1 MIEALS
7 GIFTAFG
14 LSASAG
20 LNAYLPLLIVALV
33 ARFSNLITLSPPYH
47 HLTDGWVI
55 LVIAILLCIEFFAD
69 RIAVL
74 DTANDVV
81 QTLIRPTAGAIL
93 FAAGSNVIGDIHPVL
108 ALICG
113 LIVAGGVHAAKATIR
128 PVVTGTSGGL
138 LNPVVSTAEDVLAL
152 VMSLVSILVPL
163 LTGIVLGGA
172 CVGVLWWLYVR
183 RRRRTELGR

>member
-47 HLTDGWVI
+47 HLTNGWVI
-55 LVIAILLCIEFFAD
+55 VVIAVLLCIEFFAD

-113 LIVAGGVHAAKATIR
+113 LIVAGGVHATKATIR

-138 LNPVVSTAEDVLAL
+138 LNPVVSTVEDVT
-152 VMSLVSILVPL
+152 SLTLTLLSILVPL
-163 LTGIVLGGA
+163 LTGFLLGAVVVIVA
-172 CVGVLWWLYVR
+172 WWVVAR
-183 RRRRTELGR
+183 RRRKEVAS

>member
-1 MIEALS
+1 MIEAFS

-33 ARFSNLITLSPPYH
+33 ARFSNLITLNPPYH
-47 HLTDGWVI
+47 HLTNGWVI

-74 DTANDVV
+74 DTANDIV

-108 ALICG
+108 ALVCG

-138 LNPVVSTAEDVLAL
+138 LNPVVSTVEDGVAL
-152 VMSLVSILVPL
+152 VMSLISILVPL
-163 LTGIVLGGA
+163 LMGMVMGGA
-172 CVGVLWWLYVR
+172 CVGILWWWYAR
-183 RRRRTELGR
+183 RRRRAELRR